1 MTEKMTKHDDVYLRA
16 IDNIKAVS
24 DGAAA
29 HVTKL
34 SDGAAA
40 QIANVCASG
49 MKTRR

>member
-1 MTEKMTKHDDVYLRA
+1 MTKHDAVYLRA

-40 QIANVCASG
+40 QIANVLRIRDG
-49 MKTRR
+49 RF